1 MCPFSRRVTT
11 SDHWQD
17 LNATS
22 PATRTF
28 HSFSPPPFSRRLPF
42 SLPHGPSVSDNKGGR
57 PLKVSTAT
65 LNRKRYTPTI
75 RLDSRFPLLFNRT
88 PFPILF
94 RDIRFETTAVSISPG
109 LSNSKSFVPARR
121 TIWRAMND
129 NAPPLRLNRGD
140 KKRRPGTFA
149 NIRSDRFASVACRL
163 AELRHIY

>member
-1 MCPFSRRVTT
+1 MTIGKTSMQLRRPRGRSSPSR
-11 SDHWQD
+11 
-17 LNATS
+17 
-22 PATRTF
+22 P
-28 HSFSPPPFSRRLPF
+28 RRFLAV
-42 SLPHGPSVSDNKGGR
+42 SLSLWPHGPSVSDNKGER

-94 RDIRFETTAVSISPG
+94 RDIRSETTAVSISPG

-149 NIRSDRFASVACRL
+149 NTRSDRFASVACRL